1 MAYLSLTSTRSS
13 PLPVVRCL
21 SDFFRGLLPA
31 QSLSTVFA
39 VFDPFLRIGYNQ
51 QMLLIHPLRV
61 VLASL
66 VSLVI
71 VVQCHLATAD
81 EQEDEFF
88 EKQVRPILVSRCFD
102 CHSGKLADGAK
113 EPKGNLRLDSL
124 EAAKKGGDTGPAVVP
139 GKLKESLLVD
149 AINYGDLYQ
158 MPPKSKLPAEEIAT
172 LTKWVEMGAPWPKG
186 AGESIAAS
194 DKTFDLAKRKAD
206 HWCWQPVRKV
216 APPSV
221 KNESWPRQPLDRF
234 ILARLEEKGLTPSP
248 SANKRTLLRRAYFD
262 LIGLPPKPEDVE
274 AFLKDESPQA
284 FEKVIDRLL
293 DAPQF
298 GERWGRHWLDLVR
311 YAESRGHEFEP
322 NIPNAWQ
329 YRDYVIRA
337 LNADVPFDQFVTEH
351 IAGDLVPQPRLHPT
365 EKFNES
371 ILGTGFWFLG
381 EEVHSPVDIRKDE
394 TDRLDNRL
402 DVMTKTFLG
411 VTVTCARCHDH
422 KFDAISQKDYYA
434 LMGFLIGSGYRQVGF
449 EALEHNR
456 RIASELESLR
466 KEARAEL
473 TKLTAAAFEPSI
485 DRAADYLLAAREAVT
500 KGAINQET
508 VTRNKL
514 SEPLLKNWIAE
525 LTKAKGEKTHPLH
538 RFAAEDFKSQELRDR
553 IAVPP
558 EQILVSYLSA
568 DAPWYQDGF
577 IFGPRPM
584 QAGEVRLGNSSD
596 QPLAGVV
603 QLGAAELDTSW
614 PRMKVAGGTDKDHG
628 GLGNWDRMGQTLRTA
643 EVTLKTGNV
652 WYLVRGSGRVYAAVN
667 SHLVIAGPLH
677 GAILREWDGKPVA
690 AGGPPAGWQWVNHNL
705 SAYSGHRL
713 HFEFSPK
720 NGEMAVAMV
729 VDSDKQPPPI
739 WEATGEFAGST
750 AATADE
756 FARQFQAECQR
767 ILKSLADN
775 KLLDDAA
782 PTADFMIAHLDLFSL
797 PEGEL
802 RQNLRKAAESF
813 LAKQKEL
820 QQQIKTESHTA
831 LAMLDGNA
839 TDELLL
845 IRGNSKTPGKPV
857 SHRFL
862 EAVAGVDQNYPAESS
877 GRLELA
883 QKITDAANP
892 LTSRVLVNRLWHHL
906 FGRGLVASVD
916 NFGVLGE
923 RPSHPEL
930 LDYLAGEFVADGWST
945 KRAIKRMMLSATYQ
959 QGSGVRSQE
968 SGVNAEAVDPQNL
981 LLHRVNVKRL
991 EGEVIRDSI
1000 LAISGRL
1007 DRKQFGPSVP
1017 VHLTN
1022 FMQGRGRPGSG
1033 PLDGD
1038 GRRSI
1043 YISVRRN
1050 FLSPM
1055 MLAFDTP
1062 IPFSTIGRRNI
1073 SNVPAQALILM
1084 NDPFVSEQAKLWA
1097 KQILADPA
1105 ASLEARVRQM
1115 YLAAF
1120 AREPLENEIGSA
1132 LQFLDSQAREYGI
1145 PVEQVR
1151 TDQRVWADL
1160 AHVLYNVKEFVFIE

>member
-1 MAYLSLTSTRSS
+1 MRIA
-13 PLPVVRCL
+13 
-21 SDFFRGLLPA
+21 FPA
-31 QSLSTVFA
+31 EA
-39 VFDPFLRIGYNQ
+39 IFDAPRRIGYNQ
-51 QMLLIHPLRV
+51 RMQAHQSLRLLLPS
-61 VLASL
+61 LAAFFAVALPS
-66 VSLVI
+66 
-71 VVQCHLATAD
+71 CLAVAD
-81 EQEDEFF
+81 EQGDEFF

-139 GKLKESLLVD
+139 GNLKESLLVD
-149 AINYGDLYQ
+149 AINYGQLYQ
-158 MPPKSKLPAEEIAT
+158 MPPKTKLPAEEIAT

-186 AGESIAAS
+186 AGESVAAG

-206 HWCWQPVRKV
+206 HWCWQPVKKV
-216 APPSV
+216 APPVVRS
-221 KNESWPRQPLDRF
+221 EAWPRQPLDRF
-234 ILARLEEKGLTPSP
+234 ILAKLEEKGITPSLP
-248 SANKRTLLRRAYFD
+248 ADKRTLLRRAYFD
-262 LIGLPPKPEDVE
+262 LIGLPPKPEEVE

-284 FEKVIDRLL
+284 FEKVVDGLL
-293 DAPQF
+293 NSPQF

-337 LNADVPFDQFVTEH
+337 LNADVPFDRFVTEH

-411 VTVTCARCHDH
+411 VTVTCARCHE
-422 KFDAISQKDYYA
+422 S
-434 LMGFLIGSGYRQVGF
+434 
-449 EALEHNR
+449 LEHNR
-456 RIASELESLR
+456 KIAAELETLR
-466 KEARAEL
+466 ADARREM
-473 TKLTAAAFEPSI
+473 TKLTSDSAAENVERIAE
-485 DRAADYLLAAREAVT
+485 YLLAAREAMT
-500 KGAINQET
+500 SGAINRVA
-508 VTRNKL
+508 VTKNKL
-514 SEPLLKNWIAE
+514 SESLLKNWIAE
-525 LTKAKGEKTHPLH
+525 LTKAKGDKTHPLH
-538 RFAAEDFKSQELRDR
+538 CFATGDFKPLEQKDR
-553 IAVPP
+553 IAVPQ
-558 EQILVSYLSA
+558 EQILVDYTRP

-577 IFGPRPM
+577 SFGSRPV
-584 QAGEVRLGNSSD
+584 QAGEVRLGSTPD

-603 QLGAAELDTSW
+603 QLGAAELDATW
-614 PRMKVAGGTDKDHG
+614 PRMKVAAGTDKDHG

-652 WYLVRGSGRVYAAVN
+652 WYLVRGSGRAYAAIN

-705 SAYSGHRL
+705 SNYTGHRL
-713 HFEFSPK
+713 HFEFTPK
-720 NGEMAVAMV
+720 DGEMAVAMV
-729 VDSDKQPPPI
+729 VDSDKPPPAI
-739 WEATGEFAGST
+739 WDSTADVAGSA
-750 AATADE
+750 AATPDE
-756 FARQFQAECQR
+756 FARQFQTECQQ
-767 ILKSLADN
+767 IVKTLAEN
-775 KLLDDAA
+775 KLTDSSPA
-782 PTADFMIAHLDLFSL
+782 TANYLVTHLDLFS
-797 PEGEL
+797 PTDSEPRQKL
-802 RQNLRKAAESF
+802 RAVSEAF
-813 LAKQKEL
+813 LKKQQDL
-820 QQQIKTESHTA
+820 QKQIKTESHTA
-831 LAMLDGNA
+831 LAMLDGNSS
-839 TDELLL
+839 DELLL
-845 IRGNSKTPGKPV
+845 IRGNSRTPAKAV

-862 EAVAGVDQNYPAESS
+862 EAIAGPQQDYPSSSS

-883 QKITDAANP
+883 KKITDPANP
-892 LTSRVLVNRLWHHL
+892 LTSRVFVNRIWHHL

-930 LDYLAGEFVADGWST
+930 LDYLASEFVADGWSM

-959 QGSGVRSQE
+959 QGSGVRSQG
-968 SGVNAEAVDPQNL
+968 SGVSVEAVDPQNL
-981 LLHRVNVKRL
+981 LLHRANVKRL

-1017 VHLTN
+1017 VNLTN
-1022 FMQGRGRPGSG
+1022 FMQGRGRPAVSG

-1084 NDPFVSEQAKLWA
+1084 NDPLVSEQAKLWA
-1097 KQILADPA
+1097 RQILAGPA
-1105 ASLEARVRQM
+1105 ATPENRIRRM

-1120 AREPLENEIGSA
+1120 SREPLASETESA
-1132 LQFLDSQAREYGI
+1132 LAFLDSQGREYGI
-1145 PVEQVR
+1145 AQENAR
-1151 TDQRVWADL
+1151 NDERVWADL
-1160 AHVLYNVKEFVFIE
+1160 AHVLYNVKEFVFVE